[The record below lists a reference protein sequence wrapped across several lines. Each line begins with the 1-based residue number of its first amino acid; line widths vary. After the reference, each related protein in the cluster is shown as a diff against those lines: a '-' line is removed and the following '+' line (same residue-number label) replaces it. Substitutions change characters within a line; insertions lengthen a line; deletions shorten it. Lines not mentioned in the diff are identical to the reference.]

1 LALTEDEV
9 VYLADAYRSLQRDP
23 TDAELMMFAQANSEH
38 CRHKIFNARWT
49 IDGAA
54 QPASLFGMIR
64 NTHALHPGGV
74 LSAYKDNAAV
84 IAGSTATRVFP
95 DATGH
100 YRAVAEPA
108 HILAKV
114 ETHNHPTAIS
124 PFAGAATGAG
134 GEIRDEGATGRG
146 GKPKA
151 GVVGFAVSD
160 LRLPEAMEP
169 WEPAADAWIGKPD
182 RIASPLDIMLE
193 APLGSAAFNNE
204 FGRPCIGGYF
214 RTLELATVA
223 HDGSK
228 LARGFHKPIMIAGG
242 IGAVR
247 DGHVEKLG
255 IPPGSAIVVLGG
267 PAFLIGLGGGAA
279 SSVTSGAST
288 EALDF
293 ASVQRD
299 NAEME
304 RRCQE
309 VIDRCWGLGNDN
321 PILSIHDVGA
331 GGLSNAI
338 PELVNDAGRGATLDL
353 RKIPSA
359 DAGLSPMEL
368 WCNEAQERY
377 VLAIA
382 PERLAQFG
390 AMCERERAP
399 WVALGVAT
407 AATQLTL
414 APHDGPAAVDLPLP
428 VLLGKMPAKQIAAQS
443 VAPAS
448 QTLAITD
455 DVATALHRV
464 LGLPCVAD
472 KTFLITIGD
481 RTVGGLTARDQFVGP
496 FQVPVADYG
505 MTLGGFFEPGGEAL
519 AMGERPTVALLD
531 AAASARLC
539 IAEAITNLMGAPIAA
554 LSDIKMSCNWM
565 AAPNEAGEGAA
576 LYRAVHAVGMELA
589 PALGI
594 AIPVGK
600 DSMSMKTA
608 WQRDG
613 ARAVIA
619 PMSLVATGFAPVTD
633 VRRGLTPEL
642 RGDGRLFVVDLGR
655 GQARLGGSA
664 LAQVYQQLGTVPPD
678 LDDAALL
685 RGMFAAVR
693 ALCDAGSITA
703 YHDRSDGGT
712 LVTLLEMA
720 FASNRGLSVDL
731 SGIGATALAACF
743 AEEVGAVIEVAPGHE
758 VAVRDAFAKHGIAN
772 CLFEIGHSVDGDAIT
787 INHAGQP
794 VLATTRGPLHQRWSA
809 LSYAMAKRRD
819 DATTIDQEYAQ
830 RNAPTSQRTTHL
842 TFDHAVDIA
851 APLIG
856 GAKPRVAI
864 LREQGVNGHFEMAAA
879 FLRAGFDAVDV
890 HMTDLLDGR
899 RRLSEF
905 RGMVACGG
913 FSFGDVLGAGRGW
926 AASFRHNAAL
936 RDQFASFV
944 RRPDTFILGVCNGCQ
959 MVTQLADMIPGA
971 EGWPQMVR
979 NQSEQFEARLSL
991 LRIEPS
997 PSIFFRDMADS
1008 WLPIAVSHGE
1018 GRAQFAAADGA
1029 DALHAAGGVSG
1040 VYVDGTGAP
1049 TQRYPENPNGSP
1061 RAIAAVTSRDGRFTA
1076 MMPHPERVQLSAT
1089 MSWAPAAWRSMTA
1102 PWHSPWM
1109 RMFQNARVWVG

>member
-1 LALTEDEV
+1 
-9 VYLADAYRSLQRDP
+9 
-23 TDAELMMFAQANSEH
+23 
-38 CRHKIFNARWT
+38 
-49 IDGAA
+49 
-54 QPASLFGMIR
+54 
-64 NTHALHPGGV
+64 
-74 LSAYKDNAAV
+74 
-84 IAGSTATRVFP
+84 
-95 DATGH
+95 
-100 YRAVAEPA
+100 
-108 HILAKV
+108 
-114 ETHNHPTAIS
+114 
-124 PFAGAATGAG
+124 
-134 GEIRDEGATGRG
+134 
-146 GKPKA
+146 
-151 GVVGFAVSD
+151 
-160 LRLPEAMEP
+160 MEP

-223 HDGSK
+223 SDGSR

-279 SSVTSGAST
+279 SSVTSGASS

-382 PERLAQFG
+382 PERLAAFG

-399 WVALGVAT
+399 WVALGVAQD
-407 AATQLTL
+407 ATQLTL
-414 APHDGPAAVDLPLP
+414 ASQGGPAAVDLPLP
-428 VLLGKMPAKQIAAQS
+428 VLLGKMPAKQITAQS

-448 QTLAITD
+448 TPLVIAD
-455 DVATALHRV
+455 DIATALHRV

-505 MTLGGFFEPGGEAL
+505 MTLSGFFEPCGEAL

-565 AAPNEAGEGAA
+565 AAPNEAGEGVA

-642 RGDGRLFVVDLGR
+642 RGDGRLFVIDLGR

-693 ALCDAGSITA
+693 ASCDAGSITA

-712 LVTLLEMA
+712 IVTLLEMA
-720 FASNRGLSVDL
+720 FAANRGFVVDL
-731 SGIGATALAACF
+731 SAIGASAMAACF
-743 AEEVGAVIEVAPGHE
+743 AEELGAVIEVAPGHE
-758 VAVRDAFAKHGIAN
+758 TAVRDAFAKHGIA
-772 CLFEIGHSVDGDAIT
+772 D
-787 INHAGQP
+787 
-794 VLATTRGPLHQRWSA
+794 
-809 LSYAMAKRRD
+809 
-819 DATTIDQEYAQ
+819 
-830 RNAPTSQRTTHL
+830 
-842 TFDHAVDIA
+842 
-851 APLIG
+851 
-856 GAKPRVAI
+856 
-864 LREQGVNGHFEMAAA
+864 
-879 FLRAGFDAVDV
+879 
-890 HMTDLLDGR
+890 
-899 RRLSEF
+899 
-905 RGMVACGG
+905 
-913 FSFGDVLGAGRGW
+913 
-926 AASFRHNAAL
+926 
-936 RDQFASFV
+936 
-944 RRPDTFILGVCNGCQ
+944 
-959 MVTQLADMIPGA
+959 
-971 EGWPQMVR
+971 
-979 NQSEQFEARLSL
+979 
-991 LRIEPS
+991 
-997 PSIFFRDMADS
+997 
-1008 WLPIAVSHGE
+1008 
-1018 GRAQFAAADGA
+1018 
-1029 DALHAAGGVSG
+1029 
-1040 VYVDGTGAP
+1040 
-1049 TQRYPENPNGSP
+1049 
-1061 RAIAAVTSRDGRFTA
+1061 
-1076 MMPHPERVQLSAT
+1076 
-1089 MSWAPAAWRSMTA
+1089 
-1102 PWHSPWM
+1102 
-1109 RMFQNARVWVG
+1109 